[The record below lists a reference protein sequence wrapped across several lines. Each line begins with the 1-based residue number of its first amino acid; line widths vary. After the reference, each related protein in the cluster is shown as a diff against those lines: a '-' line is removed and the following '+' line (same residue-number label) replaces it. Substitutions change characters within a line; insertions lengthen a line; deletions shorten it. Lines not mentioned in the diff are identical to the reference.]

1 MCSNLNLTPINLRY
15 IVYSWK
21 TLNSQIEPVAT
32 DLFEIDKIERQVLL
46 LLKMTTCKKTSR
58 QKYVSCLEKTS
69 QGSDKRYWSTNKQQQ
84 QASTR

>member
-46 LLKMTTCKKTSR
+46 LLKMTTCKKNFPTEICF
-58 QKYVSCLEKTS
+58 VSGE
-69 QGSDKRYWSTNKQQQ
+69 NK
-84 QASTR
+84 SGVR